1 MLDSFANTSK
11 THTYT
16 LTHAHTECARASA
29 GACVFVCV
37 CVFCMECLVVAMSSK
52 LVSLLDAFFVGR
64 AGGMEATRQE
74 GSRKKDRK
82 KD

>member
-1 MLDSFANTSK
+1 
-11 THTYT
+11 
-16 LTHAHTECARASA
+16 
-29 GACVFVCV
+29 
-37 CVFCMECLVVAMSSK
+37 MECLVVAMSSK